1 MDKTAFVTRRGQFRF
16 KVLSFGLAN
25 APILFQKKMDLVL
38 AGLTWSTFLVY
49 IDDVICFANS
59 FEEHVERLG
68 QVFARLSAA
77 GLKLK
82 PSKCKLFQRRVA
94 FLGHIVSQDGVE
106 ADPSKVAAIASQTLT
121 PAEKV
126 YCTTRKEQL
135 AMVYS
140 LRQFRPY
147 ILGHRTV
154 VRSDHAAL
162 MYLKRAKEPVG
173 QQARWL
179 DFIEQ
184 FTLDLQHRKG
194 ASHNN
199 ADALS
204 RRPCGRQGNPCRQ
217 CSGRSDN
224 KEDSAATR

>member
-1 MDKTAFVTRRGQFRF
+1 VVDCDACESGLGA
-16 KVLSFGLAN
+16 VL
-25 APILFQKKMDLVL
+25 QQ
-38 AGLTWSTFLVY
+38 W
-49 IDDVICFANS
+49 
-59 FEEHVERLG
+59 
-68 QVFARLSAA
+68 
-77 GLKLK
+77 
-82 PSKCKLFQRRVA
+82 
-94 FLGHIVSQDGVE
+94 QDGRLHV
-106 ADPSKVAAIASQTLT
+106 IAYASRTLT

-126 YCTTRKEQL
+126 YCTTKKEQL
-135 AMVYS
+135 AMVYG

-162 MYLKRAKEPVG
+162 MYLKRAKEPVE

-184 FTLDLQHRKG
+184 FTLDIQHRKG

-204 RRPCGRQGNPCRQ
+204 RRPCERQ

-224 KEDSAATR
+224 GEDSLYGDKGGHSDRKSVVRGTGSAERCSPGNRIVEDRHYPCT